1 MSKLERKIKATNGLD
16 LYLELVELTEPPLLF
31 HRWSFISAVAAC
43 LGRQVWLPFGEWKI
57 YPNFYT
63 TLIGPPGARKGVA
76 IGTVSELLRE
86 SGYQYFS
93 GDRSSK
99 EKFMLDW
106 EFGFD
111 KINRGVEPEDRK
123 SSKTIDNVDELLTP
137 AGRDLTKV
145 SEVFIKAGELEDFL
159 GSGNSNFISTLTNLW
174 DNLPYYTDRFKN
186 SKSLYIPN
194 PTVNLLGGAT
204 TTTFASIFSTN
215 IIGQGMLSRM
225 LLVHG
230 KGQRLKLTIPPPLPA
245 AQKAMIVDLLRAVR
259 STLYG
264 EIGLDS
270 AAYDALDF
278 IYNNFAELPD
288 ARFASYSSR
297 RFTHLLKLC
306 IIVVACDLR
315 TAITVEDVIFANTIL
330 TYTEKGMPTALGE
343 FGKSR
348 NSEVANV
355 VLDEI
360 RNSAAI
366 GGITIRELFSKVSQ
380 DVDTAYDLSNICLKL
395 AESNKIKKG
404 NKAGEIVLLPID
416 VKLGVGNQYVN
427 FDLLW
432 EVKLD
437 SF

>member
-1 MSKLERKIKATNGLD
+1 MSKLDRKIKATNGLD
-16 LYLELVELTEPPLLF
+16 LYLELVELTEPPLIF

-76 IGTVSELLRE
+76 IGTISELLRE

-99 EKFMLDW
+99 EKFMADW

-111 KINRGVEPEDRK
+111 KINRGAEPDDK
-123 SSKTIDNVDELLTP
+123 NTNSGIDMVDEVLTP
-137 AGRDLTKV
+137 AGRDTTKV

-194 PTVNLLGGAT
+194 PTVNMLGGAT

-225 LLVHG
+225 LLIHG
-230 KGQRLKLTIPPPLPA
+230 KGQRLRLTIPPPLPPDL
-245 AQKAMIVDLLRAVR
+245 KVMVIDLLRTIRA
-259 STLYG
+259 TLYG
-264 EIGLDS
+264 EIGLEKV
-270 AAYDALDF
+270 AYDALDF

-306 IIVVACDLR
+306 IIVAACDLR
-315 TAITVEDVIFANTIL
+315 TTITLDDVIFANTIL
-330 TYTEKGMPTALGE
+330 TYTEKAMPTALGE

-360 RNSAAI
+360 RNSAGV
-366 GGITIRELFSKVSQ
+366 GGITIRELFAKVSQ
-380 DVDTAYDLSNICLKL
+380 DVDTTYDLSNLCMKL
-395 AESNKIKKG
+395 AESGKIKKG
-404 NKAGEIVLLPID
+404 TKDGDVVLLPVE

-427 FDLLW
+427 FNLLW